1 MAALAQGRRHGRQ
14 RAWHL
19 GSRIGLDQLQRCA
32 KDPAGTIIQNDQHG
46 HGFARPPSPVQ
57 PLEPGNRGLFQQASH
72 ALKAGSGTPFLSY
85 RLPILGAGQP
95 LKGGLD
101 VNRQTIFGSPYLLGF
116 DHLERLLER
125 TARTAG
131 ESYPPYNIEELEDD
145 GIRITLAVAGF
156 SQEELSVTEEDR
168 QLVVRGRQAD
178 ANGKTFLHR
187 GIAARQFLRSF
198 VLADGIEVTAAALAN
213 GLLKIDLARKQ
224 VQPSTRVIDIRT
236 GG

>member
-1 MAALAQGRRHGRQ
+1 MAARAPGTSAALSARMTSRGAEKTRRGPSSRMTSMGGLCLPRGR
-14 RAWHL
+14 
-19 GSRIGLDQLQRCA
+19 GSTPEAMD
-32 KDPAGTIIQNDQHG
+32 
-46 HGFARPPSPVQ
+46 
-57 PLEPGNRGLFQQASH
+57 NRGLFPSPYR
-72 ALKAGSGTPFLSY
+72 ALKSGSNTPSLFYRPPIMGT
-85 RLPILGAGQP
+85 GQP

-101 VNRQTIFGSPYLLGF
+101 VNRQTIFASPYLLGF

-131 ESYPPYNIEELEDD
+131 DSYPPYNIEELEDN

-156 SQEELSVTEEDR
+156 SAEELSVTEEDR
-168 QLVVRGRQAD
+168 QLGVRGRQAE

-224 VQPSTRVIDIRT
+224 VQTSVRVIDIRT
-236 GG
+236 GGLP